1 MVSLAD
7 YRKKRKL
14 VGGIIS
20 GASTALSLNSYRQK
34 NKNTEQLNR
43 LSGYSAPEADFTI
56 QKFAQDKNRIA
67 NLNDYMG
74 KRFGED
80 GLQQDDE
87 SDEDYVKRFMT
98 HARRFET
105 NSIDIMGQVDYL
117 RGANEEDRR
126 RFGKLYADYN
136 ALPGAGE
143 EGGDSRLRATKD
155 YLKAAILDPI
165 NLVGFGVA
173 RLGTAI
179 VGKMAVKEGLKRFIP
194 KSQITRAMVG
204 STGAG
209 AAYGSMYNLAQQ
221 DIERK
226 SYMVDEETG
235 EEKTPDTEIDLMDT
249 AFDAVIGAGIGA
261 GLVGAGAGIGIGA
274 KKLFGR
280 GDKDKGILNKIESD
294 EVENLDPVLGPQ
306 KIDPAELEEAE
317 ELIGKAKKRFE
328 EKKFDPKKAKEKLD
342 KKILTEEEILRQ
354 PPIVDAKVLVEL
366 SRKMGNI
373 VKNISEEQAKKGDPI
388 TLVERAGKDKLVS
401 NTVKAIIENIDK
413 IDEDVLQAALRKE
426 GIDEKRFLDFLETT
440 GEFAVMERMT
450 IREAA
455 QTLGARGALGKLR
468 NKLMTLDP
476 ALKSRLD
483 ELYGGPEE
491 VTSSMGG
498 AYNFLKRLD
507 RERRALMVTQL
518 ATTARN
524 VATGLSVVTFET
536 LANTME
542 ATLYHL
548 GKAFKGKSEGFSV
561 GLQDWAKDSFGLLY
575 RFVRQ
580 GQSKEIADFLLENN
594 PRLSKIMFRT
604 LGDVG
609 EKESETLSSFARYA
623 NTLNIT
629 QDAFFRRAFF
639 SDYVTKRLRRA
650 GVDLTDLEKGGS
662 SIFGRAKKK
671 KGQINTEV
679 ELLRGGMEYAL
690 QNTFAL
696 MPRSGPAHH
705 FVKFVE
711 AFPMMPVIG
720 TGEFPFARFMANAM
734 SFQLKYSPINGAY
747 GIYQGAIAG
756 AMKGLGK
763 KTTPQ
768 QMQEIRERLGQGM
781 VGSAALATAIYYR
794 ENNQDTEWFNLKA
807 KDGRTVDMRPF
818 FPAAPYMIVADMIVK
833 SKNGELDKLKGKDF
847 IDGFTGAQFRAGAAS
862 YTVDKFYEVIGA
874 EGGLDSIGTEKLG
887 EIIGGYVGEVTSGFV
902 TPARVVKDIVA
913 AFDEEEAIVRDSS
926 AIEGVGAKERGVN
939 AFLAKFL
946 KNVPYAS
953 QTLPEFESPT
963 REGTIRTQS
972 PILGQVLG
980 LRFRERANP
989 AEAELV
995 RLGYKSFQ
1003 ILPSKGDKE
1012 ADRLVKQTL
1021 GKIVEK
1027 YVGDLIKSPQ
1037 YKKLSESNKKNAMQ
1051 KYLKTI
1057 RSVATDF
1064 AEIEAIKAAQAEGAT
1079 FTPFDRAQ
1087 WSRLERADRKAA
1099 NEFYMEEYGKTV
1111 EEMGEYRKG
1120 ILIGRLLGRKPFLSL
1135 IPRTP

>member
-7 YRKKRKL
+7 YRNKRKL
-14 VGGIIS
+14 VGGVIA
-20 GASTALSLNSYRQK
+20 GVPTALSLDTYK
-34 NKNTEQLNR
+34 NKRKNRDELNK
-43 LSGYSAPEADFTI
+43 LTSYDAPTKDFTI
-56 QKFAQDKNRIA
+56 QKFAQDQSRIA
-67 NLNDYMG
+67 NLNDYMV

-80 GLQQDDE
+80 GQQDEDE
-87 SDEDYVKRFMT
+87 SNEDYVKRFMT

-165 NLVGFGVA
+165 NLIGFGVA
-173 RLGTAI
+173 RLGTAV
-179 VGKMAVKEGLKRFIP
+179 VGKMAVKEGLKRFVP
-194 KSQITRAMVG
+194 KSKVTRAMIG

-209 AAYGSMYNLAQQ
+209 AGYGAMYNLADQ
-221 DIERK
+221 DIKRK
-226 SYMVDEETG
+226 SFMVDEETG
-235 EEKTPDTEIDLMDT
+235 EELTPDTEIDLMDT
-249 AFDAVIGAGIGA
+249 AFDAVLGAGIGA
-261 GLVGAGAGIGIGA
+261 GLVGVGAGVGIGA
-274 KKLFGR
+274 KKLFGKSKK
-280 GDKDKGILNKIESD
+280 DKDLLDQIAED
-294 EVENLDPVLGPQ
+294 ETATIDPVEGPRV
-306 KIDPAELEEAE
+306 IDPSKLEEAE
-317 ELIGKAKKRFE
+317 EIIKKSR
-328 EKKFDPKKAKEKLD
+328 KKKGEPFSDKEFKKGIEKLD
-342 KKILTEEEILRQ
+342 ENIITKQDILREA
-354 PPIVDAKVLVEL
+354 PIVNGRVLVEL
-366 SRKMGNI
+366 SKKMNQIVVNI
-373 VKNISEEQAKKGDPI
+373 TEEQARLGRPI
-388 TLVERAGKDKLVS
+388 TLVERAKEDKIVS
-401 NTVKAIIENIDK
+401 NTVKNLLQNIEQVDQ
-413 IDEDVLQAALRKE
+413 DVLQAALRKE
-426 GIDEKRFLDFLETT
+426 GITENRFLDFLETT
-440 GEFAVMERMT
+440 DAFAQMKRSTER
-450 IREAA
+450 ESA
-455 QTLGARGALGKLR
+455 QTIGSLGPVGALR
-468 NKLMTLDP
+468 NKLLSLDP
-476 ALKSRLD
+476 ALKKRLD
-483 ELYGGPEE
+483 ELYGADEE
-491 VTSSMGG
+491 VTSSIGS
-498 AYNFLKRLD
+498 AYNLLKRLD
-507 RERRALMVTQL
+507 RERRALMVTQI

-548 GKAFKGKSEGFSV
+548 GKAFKGETKGFAV
-561 GLQDWAKDSFGLLY
+561 GLKDWTKDSFGLLY

-594 PRLSKIMFRT
+594 PRISKVMFRT

-629 QDAFFRRAFF
+629 QDALFRRAFF

-650 GVDLTDLEKGGS
+650 GVELSDLDRNGT
-662 SIFGRAKKK
+662 SIFGIAKKS
-671 KGQINTEV
+671 KGQVNTEV
-679 ELLRGGMEYAL
+679 QILRDGMEYSL
-690 QNTFAL
+690 KNTFAL

-711 AFPMMPVIG
+711 SFPGMPVIG

-833 SKNGELDKLKGKDF
+833 YNNGELDKLKGKDF

-862 YTVDKFYEVIGA
+862 YTVDKFYEVIGS
-874 EGGLDSIGTEKLG
+874 EGGIDSIGTERLG
-887 EIIGGYVGEVTSGFV
+887 EIIGGYVGEVTSGFI
-902 TPARVVKDIVA
+902 TPARIVKDVVA

-939 AFLAKFL
+939 AFLSKFL
-946 KNVPYAS
+946 KNIPYAS
-953 QTLPEFESPT
+953 QTLPEYESPT
-963 REGTIRTQS
+963 REETVRTQS
-972 PILGQVLG
+972 PLLGQFLG

-995 RLGYKSFQ
+995 RLGYKSFE
-1003 ILPSKGDKE
+1003 ILPTTGDKE
-1012 ADRLVKQTL
+1012 ADRLAKKTL
-1021 GKIVEK
+1021 GGILEK
-1027 YVGDLIKSPQ
+1027 YIGNLIKRDR
-1037 YKKLSESNKKNAMQ
+1037 YKNMTEAQKKAVV
-1051 KYLKTI
+1051 KIYLREL
-1057 RSVATDF
+1057 RSVAKDF
-1064 AEIEAIKAAQAEGAT
+1064 GEIEAAKVAQEMGTT
-1079 FTPFDRAQ
+1079 FTSFDRAQ
-1087 WSRLERADRKAA
+1087 WSRLPRNMRKLA
-1099 NEFYMEEYGKTV
+1099 NEYYMEKHGKTV
-1111 EEMGEYRKG
+1111 EESGEYRKG
-1120 ILIGRLLGRKPFLSL
+1120 TMVGRILGRQPLSY
-1135 IPRTP
+1135 